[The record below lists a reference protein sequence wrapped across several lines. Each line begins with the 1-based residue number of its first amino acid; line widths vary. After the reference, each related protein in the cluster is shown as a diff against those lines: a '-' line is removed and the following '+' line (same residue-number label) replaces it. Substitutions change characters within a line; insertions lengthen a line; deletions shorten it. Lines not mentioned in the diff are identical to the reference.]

1 MRRLAF
7 LAAASI
13 ALIAISEP
21 ISANTNKK
29 DKSGCIDKKAYV
41 GRLKRKQITA
51 IDPDVFS
58 ELDQGFLSGSV
69 GSKAK
74 KNFKKKCD

>member
-1 MRRLAF
+1 MRRLALIAATS
-7 LAAASI
+7 LAFA
-13 ALIAISEP
+13 AISEP
-21 ISANTNKK
+21 ISAFTIKK
-29 DKSGCIDKKAYV
+29 DKSGCIEKAYV
-41 GRLKRKQITA
+41 GGLKRKQITA

-58 ELDQGFLSGSV
+58 DLDKDFLNSV